1 MRVQVRERKLPQARD
16 RPLPAAKTRGSA
28 VKLSGEAKPRKR
40 SDVSN
45 LAQVL
50 FWADTG
56 DICCPGYTRLSDNPE
71 IQTACLRIAELVA
84 SMTIHVMENTDQGDV
99 RVEDDLSRMLDI
111 TPNGTMNRS
120 QWLIVNVMNMLLY
133 GKGNGI
139 CVPHTR
145 DGLLDYMEPITP
157 SRVQLIPKGN
167 SYRDYWVM
175 IDGVPH
181 DPEGLMHFCYNP
193 DPRYPWKGQGST
205 VTLRDVANNLKQAQ
219 KTENAFM
226 SSEWKPSIIVKV
238 DALADEFS
246 TPEGR
251 QRLIDSYITP
261 QQPGAPWLIP
271 AEAFDVEQVR
281 PLSLSD
287 IAIKD
292 TVEMDKRTVAAVIG
306 VPAFL
311 LGIGSFNRDEY
322 NHFIQTKVR
331 IVAEII
337 QQEMT
342 RCLIISPKRYIRLN
356 YWTLLDYAFAELSHT
371 LLEGAD
377 RGFVNGDE
385 WRTRLHLP
393 PVGLTEYKV
402 LENYIPYDMSG
413 DQKKLEGST

>member
-1 MRVQVRERKLPQARD
+1 MRVQVQRKKLPQARD
-16 RPLPAAKTRGSA
+16 RPRQM
-28 VKLSGEAKPRKR
+28 R
-40 SDVSN
+40 SMPDD
-45 LAQVL
+45 LQQIL
-50 FWADTG
+50 LWADTG
-56 DICCPGYTRLSDNPE
+56 DICVPGYTRLSDNPE
-71 IQTACLRIAELVA
+71 IQTACLRIAELIA
-84 SMTIHVMENTDQGDV
+84 TMTIHIIENTDQGDI
-99 RVEDDLSRMLDI
+99 RIEDELSRMLDI

-120 QWLIVNVMNMLLY
+120 QWLLVNAMNMLLY

-145 DGLLDYMEPITP
+145 DGLLERMEPISP
-157 SRVQLIPKGN
+157 IRVQLQPKGN
-167 SYRDYWVM
+167 SYTDYMVL
-175 IDGVPH
+175 IDGIAH
-181 DPEGLMHFCYNP
+181 DPETLMHFAYNP
-193 DPRYPWKGQGST
+193 DPRYPWKGQGTT
-205 VTLRDVANNLKQAQ
+205 VTLRDLANNLKQAQ

-246 TPEGR
+246 TPDGR
-251 QRLIDSYITP
+251 QKLIDSYITP

-281 PLSLSD
+281 PLSLAD

-311 LGIGSFNRDEY
+311 LGVGGFIRDEY
-322 NHFIQTKVR
+322 NHFIQTKIR

-356 YWTLLDYAFAELSHT
+356 YWTLLDYAFAELSRT

-413 DQKKLEGST
+413 KQSKLKGGA